1 MHESLTRSAARSL
14 GVMLLAAAI
23 NTAIFVGMQ
32 ALVGSREV
40 RLADTRN
47 FELANFIRVTETA
60 PPVKSRRDPPPPKPS
75 AEPRPE
81 IEPLAGATRS
91 SGSGPALARPAA
103 STDLALAAVGAGGI
117 GMNRVLL
124 ASELV
129 PVVRASPEYP
139 QSALLNGTEG
149 YVDLLFTVDR
159 TGSVTDLLVTAAEP
173 SGMFEKAT
181 VEAARRWKF
190 QPRLVEGRPVAVR
203 VQTRVW
209 FRLAEE

>member
-1 MHESLTRSAARSL
+1 MRESLARSASRSL
-14 GVMLLAAAI
+14 GLVLFAAII
-23 NTAIFVGMQ
+23 NTAIFIGMQ
-32 ALVGSREV
+32 ALVGNREV

-47 FELANFIRVTETA
+47 FELANFIRMTETA

-75 AEPRPE
+75 AERRPE

-91 SGSGPALARPAA
+91 SGSGPALASPAA
-103 STDLALAAVGAGGI
+103 STELALGAVAAGGI
-117 GMNRVLL
+117 AMNRVLL

-139 QSALLNGTEG
+139 QSALLNGTQG

-159 TGSVTDLLVTAAEP
+159 TGSVTDLVVTAAEP
-173 SGMFEKAT
+173 TGIFEKAT
-181 VEAARRWKF
+181 IEAARRWKF

-203 VQTRVW
+203 VRTRVW
-209 FRLAEE
+209 FRMAEE